1 MCALLR
7 EEEYQ
12 EKYHI
17 TFCRATIYKYIDD
30 GNIFPH
36 ITNKVREKRAP
47 RGRSIEE
54 RPPEVETR
62 EEVGHWEGDTVAGK
76 KGSRARL
83 LVFSERA
90 TRNEI
95 IIKIPDGT
103 TKSVVRALDRLER
116 RFGADFPRIFKSITF
131 DNGSEFADCEGLERS
146 RRRKGKKRTTAYYC
160 HPYTACER
168 GTNENINQ
176 MIRRKF
182 PKGTDFDKVKP
193 AEVKAAETWIN
204 NYPRGILGFRSAA
217 SVFSEAV
224 GLAA

>member
-1 MCALLR
+1 MTTGLKIGNNFAVAEFIEEKILHEDYSPVAVCALLR

-36 ITNKVREKRAP
+36 ITNKDLPEKGQRKREYKQVREKRPP

-62 EEVGHWEGDTVAGK
+62 EEVGHWEGDTVVGK
-76 KGSRARL
+76 KGSKARL

-103 TKSVVRALDRLER
+103 TKSVVRALDRLEGVSAR
-116 RFGADFPRIFKSITF
+116 TSRGYSSLLLSTTARSLQIARDSSGAA
-131 DNGSEFADCEGLERS
+131 GG
-146 RRRKGKKRTTAYYC
+146 KGKSGRSFTTVTRTRLA
-160 HPYTACER
+160 R
-168 GTNENINQ
+168 G
-176 MIRRKF
+176 
-182 PKGTDFDKVKP
+182 
-193 AEVKAAETWIN
+193 
-204 NYPRGILGFRSAA
+204 
-217 SVFSEAV
+217 
-224 GLAA
+224 GLTRI

>member
-1 MCALLR
+1 MTTGLKIGNNFAVAEFIEEKILHEDYSPVAVCALLR
-7 EEEYQ
+7 EEEYL

-36 ITNKVREKRAP
+36 ITNKDLPEKGQRKREYKKVREKRAP

-103 TKSVVRALDRLER
+103 TKSVGLPVDIQVDYFRQRLRICGLRGPRAEQPEEREKENDRLLLSPVHSLRAGDER
-116 RFGADFPRIFKSITF
+116 
-131 DNGSEFADCEGLERS
+131 E
-146 RRRKGKKRTTAYYC
+146 Y
-160 HPYTACER
+160 
-168 GTNENINQ
+168 
-176 MIRRKF
+176 
-182 PKGTDFDKVKP
+182 
-193 AEVKAAETWIN
+193 
-204 NYPRGILGFRSAA
+204 
-217 SVFSEAV
+217 
-224 GLAA
+224 